1 MSMACGWER
10 RCGRSWA
17 CCRGSEAEGGH
28 RWEGPSER
36 RLGRADARCM
46 QLLRGASRILIS
58 GLCDAIG
65 HRILQSRKE
74 SLWRQA
80 YIRCVHRQPRGR
92 DLQWTEPELPSR
104 VDFSDPRRA
113 RSSEPQKRAGVC
125 AGRAEGARRSAREAR
140 AGAPAVRVPVTGQRR
155 AVAPPVCRAEA
166 KFVTYGARR

>member
-80 YIRCVHRQPRGR
+80 YIRCVHQQPRGR
-92 DLQWTEPELPSR
+92 DLDYRYSGQNQS
-104 VDFSDPRRA
+104 F
-113 RSSEPQKRAGVC
+113 QAG
-125 AGRAEGARRSAREAR
+125 
-140 AGAPAVRVPVTGQRR
+140 
-155 AVAPPVCRAEA
+155 
-166 KFVTYGARR
+166 